1 MTGIGAHLPQ
11 YRHHTHRPVIQV
23 PCCFT
28 EIFQTR
34 GRMKLLFARMMR
46 VIRLDWTLF
55 EEIIS
60 DPKTQGHSY
69 WVVAILAMA
78 TGYGMF
84 SRAGGTAVNIG
95 LAVTFFSW
103 YVWAFTVYY
112 AGTRMFRAEPS
123 RIDRKTVLRVL
134 AFACA
139 PGVLRIFGV
148 IPNMTL
154 IIFLVTSAWIIF
166 AGTNGI
172 KLIFKLERMGTALM
186 LCAATWLVVLFLQI
200 LFMILLFSV
209 FGVS

>member
-1 MTGIGAHLPQ
+1 
-11 YRHHTHRPVIQV
+11 
-23 PCCFT
+23 
-28 EIFQTR
+28 
-34 GRMKLLFARMMR
+34 LLFSRMMR
-46 VIRLDWTLF
+46 AIRLDPTLF
-55 EEIIS
+55 DEVIK

-103 YVWAFTVYY
+103 YVWAFTVYF
-112 AGTRMFRAEPS
+112 AGTRMFQAEPS

-139 PGVLRIFGV
+139 PGILRILGV
-148 IPNMTL
+148 IPNMAL
-154 IIFLVTSAWIIF
+154 IVFLVTSAWIIY
-166 AGTNGI
+166 AGAVGI
-172 KLIFKLERMGTALM
+172 KLIFKLEQIARALI
-186 LCAATWLVVLFLQI
+186 LCTATWLVVLFLQI
-200 LFMILLFSV
+200 FFMILLFSV